1 MTIYSPPDSLQIH
14 LTGQA
19 ELDFL
24 HQNGT
29 SPEELDECLESWRK
43 LRKEWKQKLT
53 NAQNYQCV
61 WLMLKK
67 PMHGTAIN
75 LMQER
80 KKSCVKASSVIKAL
94 IAGVIVRSWQL
105 KRENGEPGKKTKK
118 TCCRSHHPWTGTEVM
133 GKSLGELPMP
143 SRRCRFVTK
152 SKICFIGARAQILTM
167 EKGLGIDSTMTQSHQ
182 MNVNRCLDRDTPL
195 PSFTGEGI
203 RRKREIVLANISRI
217 HAELVS
223 SRVKILELGQAAFSI
238 GANHEEYAAIRSSVQ
253 EAASQENENRLILQ
267 REFEDM
273 DTLFSALSA
282 LSIFL
287 FFATLGFMEKPS
299 KSDIA
304 SSHQPANILKGESH
318 LIRLDYA
325 TVYAIK
331 ENHPI
336 TINYD
341 YGCTYLSRIHTVI
354 SLTSDTDLS
363 SDEELWNQ
371 LEDLESQMA
380 SVHRTPASSICS
392 TCRPQVFDGQVSGVA
407 FKPKRWYNV
416 YTGASPGIYTTWAD
430 ASGRVLGVS
439 NARHESFKTY
449 DEALHAWKQNCLGH
463 HDHPNDFIDNTIY
476 RPLSPLVIPQA
487 SPPPA
492 HPMTPLPASSRAQLP
507 QAGPPLSHHQIAT
520 SSLSSP
526 LIPPISPSRKKAAHA
541 FSVQTHLRLFVN
553 VFWFQEVSRG
563 RWYYNRGGFVSIYYE
578 KKIEMVADISRE
590 TADLIRREAHM
601 RAMPALVREVD
612 SIQEAEE
619 WLSRL
624 DLQSEASSGEPPE
637 DVSYLVK
644 QTLSATDS
652 ALSPAPMIQPPE
664 SNSPP
669 GVSNSHPEVAATDQG
684 LDTTAKPVNVSIQ
697 SSSQE
702 KLTKGQ
708 KRGNQG
714 NFSGVYL
721 QHLEE
726 NSAAYVSI
734 KKKRA
739 QMLWHTEFISSWF
752 KEWPWHTNGVPEE
765 FEIIEL
771 IPKPSATDPFAVE
784 LVSFESTGLSREEYD
799 ELVSRR
805 DNERA
810 KWQEEGRQQ
819 ITNWFHRAKQ
829 KSSSNASVFSGLLK
843 QICNV
848 GQPPRLTAEFRTS

>member
-1 MTIYSPPDSLQIH
+1 
-14 LTGQA
+14 
-19 ELDFL
+19 
-24 HQNGT
+24 
-29 SPEELDECLESWRK
+29 
-43 LRKEWKQKLT
+43 
-53 NAQNYQCV
+53 
-61 WLMLKK
+61 
-67 PMHGTAIN
+67 
-75 LMQER
+75 
-80 KKSCVKASSVIKAL
+80 
-94 IAGVIVRSWQL
+94 
-105 KRENGEPGKKTKK
+105 
-118 TCCRSHHPWTGTEVM
+118 
-133 GKSLGELPMP
+133 
-143 SRRCRFVTK
+143 
-152 SKICFIGARAQILTM
+152 
-167 EKGLGIDSTMTQSHQ
+167 
-182 MNVNRCLDRDTPL
+182 
-195 PSFTGEGI
+195 
-203 RRKREIVLANISRI
+203 
-217 HAELVS
+217 
-223 SRVKILELGQAAFSI
+223 
-238 GANHEEYAAIRSSVQ
+238 
-253 EAASQENENRLILQ
+253 
-267 REFEDM
+267 
-273 DTLFSALSA
+273 
-282 LSIFL
+282 
-287 FFATLGFMEKPS
+287 MEKPS
-299 KSDIA
+299 KSDVA
-304 SSHQPANILKGESH
+304 GSHQPANILKGESH
-318 LIRLDYA
+318 LIRPDYA

-416 YTGASPGIYTTWAD
+416 YTGASPGIYTTW
-430 ASGRVLGVS
+430 
-439 NARHESFKTY
+439 
-449 DEALHAWKQNCLGH
+449 
-463 HDHPNDFIDNTIY
+463 
-476 RPLSPLVIPQA
+476 PLSPLVIPQA

-601 RAMPALVREVD
+601 RAMLALVREVD